1 MPNRVPWTSRS
12 FRFDSPVD
20 LYPELIERLRGT
32 PARAEEI
39 ARTAPAA
46 VLTRRD
52 GDTWSIQENL
62 GHLAD
67 LEPLFM
73 GRLDDFDAGTETL
86 RPADMTNR
94 ATHEADHNARPI
106 ASVLSDLRTRR
117 DRLIARL
124 EALAPADFARTA
136 LHPRLQ
142 QPMRVV
148 DMLFFHAEHD
158 DYHLARARHL
168 LRLFG
173 ELSPV
178 KSSAPSVED

>member
-12 FRFDSPVD
+12 FSFDAPVD

-39 ARTAPAA
+39 ARSIPAA

-67 LEPLFM
+67 LEALIT
-73 GRLDDFDAGTETL
+73 GRLDDYDAGAETL

-117 DRLIARL
+117 ERVVARL
-124 EALAPADFARTA
+124 EALPPADFARQA

-142 QPMRVV
+142 KPMRVV
-148 DMLFFHAEHD
+148 DMLLFQAEHD
-158 DYHLARARHL
+158 DYHLARAREL
-168 LRLFG
+168 IRLFT
-173 ELSPV
+173 
-178 KSSAPSVED
+178 